1 MFRADDLTFAF
12 VAFASF
18 PVVDEMIGDPRH
30 DVIIVGGDP
39 AGAAT
44 ALSLRSHAPDL
55 SVALI
60 EQTNYHAMRIG
71 ETLPPLVQPLL
82 ERIGVWQ
89 AFWLKITCRLMA
101 RARHGVPMRCT
112 RTSSSFN
119 LRSADGIW
127 IDDPLMKWS
136 RVKRRVEALFCT
148 PTQAR
153 REKRWAT
160 SVFGNVAT
168 NGSRLSRT
176 SCLNRPFNSLKNWE
190 TTRAR
195 QPARDRNWL
204 LRITMPIVFS
214 LFRGVF
220 GDRASRQV
228 SNQMK
233 RHVGAVSKLAAE
245 HTPL

>member
-1 MFRADDLTFAF
+1 MSRADDLTFAF

-55 SVALI
+55 SVAMI

-153 REKRWAT
+153 REKRWAPL
-160 SVFGNVAT
+160 SVWQRRHERIPAEPDKLPQSAVQFTQELGNDAGT
-168 NGSRLSRT
+168 
-176 SCLNRPFNSLKNWE
+176 
-190 TTRAR
+190 
-195 QPARDRNWL
+195 
-204 LRITMPIVFS
+204 
-214 LFRGVF
+214 
-220 GDRASRQV
+220 
-228 SNQMK
+228 
-233 RHVGAVSKLAAE
+233 AACSG
-245 HTPL
+245 